1 MSEVQPSSPPAAAS
15 SEAEES
21 TQVFRF
27 LLLFRWLALVPAL
40 VLWLAPGFA
49 GHQPASTPWVLAL
62 LALFNGMITL
72 AHHPLNRLLRRF
84 PLLLGLDLVL
94 AAGVIALTGG
104 ITSALY
110 FYALAPI
117 LAAAFF
123 FGLRGGLLA
132 AAAFTPLYG
141 LAIMAGDRRGAG
153 LAPSAIGLPFV
164 LLQLFTLYGI
174 GILFGYPAVLLAKLR
189 RQARELAAAGRKLA
203 TSNAHLQHMNRQLH
217 LIQEL
222 TLSLQSAVDPGEMQ
236 EVLLEGLVRDMGYP
250 VAAVAIGD
258 DENRLGEWR
267 RREAGSSRSRRDD
280 TILDLLQA
288 AGTPVAQAIHEQRL
302 KPCPAGQ
309 SPTGVAA
316 LDEMLGLPG
325 PYVVLPMHLRGHL
338 IGVLLVGLD
347 AATATAAELTPLALI
362 AGHASVALGSLRLC
376 IERAQRL
383 ATEEVRNRIA
393 ADIHDSVSQQLFGLA
408 YGLNACNQLLAQH
421 PEALTQVKAQLADL
435 EPLAFAALHQMR
447 STLWELL
454 PGGLDARQLTTA
466 LRRHMAILAM
476 NRPVA
481 LEITVTPAFDRWP
494 PELRHQLF
502 LIAQEG
508 IANIARHAQ
517 ARTAHLVIAQNNG
530 QALLTIGDDGVGF
543 DPDRVDD
550 NGGFGLENMRRRVE
564 RLGGRFRR
572 ETAPGQG
579 VRLTVTVPLPRP

>member
-1 MSEVQPSSPPAAAS
+1 MSEVYPPPLPASAS

-21 TQVFRF
+21 AQVFRF
-27 LLLFRWLALVPAL
+27 LLLFRWLALMPAL

-49 GHQPASTPWVLAL
+49 DHQSAFTPWVLAL

-72 AHHPLNRLLRRF
+72 AHQALNRLLRRF

-104 ITSALY
+104 MTSALY

-141 LAIMAGDRRGAG
+141 LAILAGKRWGSG
-153 LAPSAIGLPFV
+153 LIPSAVGLQFV

-189 RQARELAAAGRKLA
+189 RQARELAAAGRELA
-203 TSNAHLQHMNRQLH
+203 AGNAHLHHMNRQLH

-236 EVLLEGLVRDMGYP
+236 EVLLEGLVREMGYP

-258 DENRLGEWR
+258 NEKRLGEWR
-267 RREAGSSRSRRDD
+267 RREAGSSQSRRDER
-280 TILDLLQA
+280 ILDLHRVA
-288 AGTPVAQAIHEQRL
+288 EAPVAQAIHEQRL
-302 KPCPAGQ
+302 KRCPAGQ
-309 SPTGVAA
+309 PPTGVAA
-316 LDEMLGLPG
+316 LDEMLGLQG

-338 IGVLLVGLD
+338 IGVLLVELD
-347 AATATAAELTPLALI
+347 ATTATEAELTPLALI

-408 YGLNACNQLLAQH
+408 YGLNACNQLLAQD
-421 PEALTQVKAQLADL
+421 PEALDQVKAQLADL

-447 STLWELL
+447 SALWELL
-454 PGGLDARQLTTA
+454 PGGLDARHLISGLQ
-466 LRRHMAILAM
+466 RHMAILAM
-476 NRPVA
+476 NRPVN
-481 LEITVTPAFDRWP
+481 LEITVTPAFDHWP

-508 IANIARHAQ
+508 VANIARHAQ
-517 ARTAHLVIAQNNG
+517 ARTAHILITQNDG

-543 DPDRVDD
+543 APEQVES
-550 NGGFGLENMRRRVE
+550 GGFGLENMRRRVE
-564 RLGGRFRR
+564 RLGGMFHS
-572 ETAPGQG
+572 ETAPGRG
-579 VRLTVTVPLPRP
+579 VHLTIAVPLPHP

>member
-1 MSEVQPSSPPAAAS
+1 MADAYAPSPPSAATSDAD
-15 SEAEES
+15 ES

-27 LLLFRWLALVPAL
+27 LLLFRWLALAPAL
-40 VLWLAPGFA
+40 MLWPVSDLL
-49 GHQPASTPWVLAL
+49 GHQPASMSWVLAL
-62 LALFNGMITL
+62 LALLNGVITL
-72 AHHPLNRLLRRF
+72 AHRRLNRLLQRF
-84 PLLLGLDLVL
+84 PFLLGLDLLL

-104 ITSALY
+104 MTSALY

-141 LAIMAGDRRGAG
+141 LAILVGNRRDLG
-153 LAPSAIGLPFV
+153 LTPSTVDLQLV
-164 LLQLFTLYGI
+164 LLQLFTFYGI

-189 RQARELAAAGRKLA
+189 RQAQELAVASRELAV
-203 TSNAHLQHMNRQLH
+203 SNAYLQDMNRQLH

-236 EVLLEGLVRDMGYP
+236 EVLLEGLVRDMGYR
-250 VAAVAIGD
+250 VAAVAIGH

-267 RREAGSSRSRRDD
+267 RREAGSRESRREES
-280 TILDLLQA
+280 ILDLDRVTEA
-288 AGTPVAQAIHEQRL
+288 PVAQAIREQR
-302 KPCPAGQ
+302 PQRCPAGQ
-309 SPTGVAA
+309 PPTGVAA
-316 LDEMLGLPG
+316 LDAMLGLQG
-325 PYVVLPMHLRGHL
+325 PYMVLPMHLRGHL
-338 IGVLLVGLD
+338 IGVLLVELD
-347 AATATAAELTPLALI
+347 ATETTETEPATLALI

-408 YGLNACNQLLAQH
+408 YGLNACNQLLAH
-421 PEALTQVKAQLADL
+421 YPDALAQVKAQLADL

-454 PGGLDARQLTTA
+454 PNGLDARHVISGLQ
-466 LRRHMAILAM
+466 RHMAILTM
-476 NRPVA
+476 NRPIT
-481 LEITVTPAFDRWP
+481 LEITVTPAFDHWP

-508 IANIARHAQ
+508 VANIARHAQ
-517 ARTAHLVIAQNNG
+517 ARTAHITIAQNNG
-530 QALLTIGDDGVGF
+530 QALLTIADDGVGF
-543 DPDRVDD
+543 EPGRVEA
-550 NGGFGLENMRRRVE
+550 GGFGLENMRRRVE
-564 RLGGRFRR
+564 RLGGTFHS

-579 VRLTVTVPLPRP
+579 VHLTAAVPLPTP

>member
-1 MSEVQPSSPPAAAS
+1 MSEDYSPPLPPSAS

-27 LLLFRWLALVPAL
+27 LLLFRWLALMPAL
-40 VLWLAPGFA
+40 VLWLTPGFA
-49 GHQPASTPWVLAL
+49 GHQPTFTPWVLAW
-62 LALFNGMITL
+62 LALLNGVITL
-72 AHHPLNRLLRRF
+72 AHQALNRLLRRF
-84 PLLLGLDLVL
+84 PPLLGLDLVL

-104 ITSALY
+104 MTSALY

-141 LAIMAGDRRGAG
+141 LALMTGDRWGSG
-153 LAPSAIGLPFV
+153 LTPSAIGFQFV

-174 GILFGYPAVLLAKLR
+174 GILFGYPAVLLTKLR
-189 RQARELAAAGRKLA
+189 RQARELAAAGRELA

-217 LIQEL
+217 LIQKL

-236 EVLLEGLVRDMGYP
+236 EVLLEGLVREMGYH
-250 VAAVAIGD
+250 VAAVALGD

-280 TILDLLQA
+280 RVLDLYQA
-288 AGTPVAQAIHEQRL
+288 AGAPVAQAIHEQRL
-302 KPCPAGQ
+302 KRYPAGQ
-309 SPTGVAA
+309 PPTGVAA
-316 LDEMLGLPG
+316 LDEMLGLQG

-338 IGVLLVGLD
+338 IGVLLVELN
-347 AATATAAELTPLALI
+347 ATTANEAELTPLALI

-383 ATEEVRNRIA
+383 ATEEIRNRIA

-421 PEALTQVKAQLADL
+421 PDALAQVKAQLADL

-454 PGGLDARQLTTA
+454 PGGLDARQLMTG

-494 PELRHQLF
+494 SELRHQLF

-517 ARTAHLVIAQNNG
+517 ARTAHIIIAQNNG
-530 QALLTIGDDGVGF
+530 QALLTIADDGVGF
-543 DPDRVDD
+543 APEQVDS
-550 NGGFGLENMRRRVE
+550 GGFGLENIRRRVE
-564 RLGGRFRR
+564 RLGGRFHS
-572 ETAPGQG
+572 ETAPGRG
-579 VRLTVTVPLPRP
+579 VHLTIAVPLPKA